1 MNILITGNTGYIG
14 PVVISALKKKY
25 PHYKYI
31 GIDTGFFVHNLM
43 TNDEL
48 PDRKFNVQYWEDV
61 RNIPINIFDNID
73 AVIHLAAISNDP
85 MGNKFEKVTNDIN
98 LEASINIAKLSKKAG
113 VKNFVFASSCS
124 VYGFAGEDAKTENDE
139 LNPLTAYAKSKIGV
153 EDRVKDIASEKFI
166 VTSLRF
172 ATACGWSPRL
182 RLDLVLNDFVA
193 SAISSGT
200 IEILSDGTP
209 WRPLINVSDMARA
222 MDWAM
227 HRKIENGGKYISVNI
242 GKESWNYQVKQI
254 AEAICDI
261 IPKTNLSIDVNAQP
275 DKRSYKVDFSL
286 FRQLAPDYQP
296 IKNLDQTIKEIY
308 GGLQNIGFNDKK
320 FRDSKYMRLNS
331 LNYLIKNNI
340 LDNDLNWRK

>member
-14 PVVISALKKKY
+14 PVVIDALKKIY
-25 PHYKYI
+25 PHFKFI
-31 GIDTGFFVHNLM
+31 GIDTGFFVQDLM
-43 TNDEL
+43 TKDEL
-48 PDRKFNVQYWEDV
+48 PDRKFNIQYWEDV
-61 RNIPINIFDNID
+61 RNIQINIFSNID

-124 VYGFAGEDAKTENDE
+124 VYGFAGEDARTENDK

-153 EDRVKDIASEKFI
+153 EDRVKDLASEKFI

-193 SAISSGT
+193 SAISTGT
-200 IEILSDGTP
+200 IDILSDGTP

-242 GKESWNYQVKQI
+242 GTESWNYQVKQL
-254 AEAICDI
+254 AEATCDI
-261 IPKTNLSIDVNAQP
+261 IPKTNFSINVDAHP

-286 FRQLAPDYQP
+286 FKQLAPDYQP
-296 IKNLDQTIKEIY
+296 IKNLDQTIKELY
-308 GGLQNIGFNDKK
+308 EGLKNANFTDKK
-320 FRDSKYMRLNS
+320 FRESKYMRLNS
-331 LNYLIKNNI
+331 LNYFIKKNI
-340 LDNDLNWRK
+340 LDNDLNWTK